1 MRIFIIRFLIY
12 KWISYKSFWIKLI
25 SIYYN
30 LIKYIHFL
38 LWYGLVFVL
47 LSFIYTYKYSAT
59 SIGEKASNPFKRLIQ
74 FPPFYPLLSFT
85 NTLTLLYTHTHI
97 PTHFTISCANFVV
110 IEMNKIWKKIKT
122 LKLKMDCVK
131 FVNHGQY

>member
-12 KWISYKSFWIKLI
+12 KWISYKSFWINLI

-59 SIGEKASNPFKRLIQ
+59 SIGAKASNPFKRLIQ
-74 FPPFYPLLSFT
+74 F
-85 NTLTLLYTHTHI
+85 LTLHSFAFFH
-97 PTHFTISCANFVV
+97 
-110 IEMNKIWKKIKT
+110 KT
-122 LKLKMDCVK
+122 LSLFFSLSLSLSLALYILLIHTQKQIIFLAPILSLLK
-131 FVNHGQY
+131 

>member
-12 KWISYKSFWIKLI
+12 KWISYKSFWINLI

-38 LWYGLVFVL
+38 LWHGLVFVL

-74 FPPFYPLLSFT
+74 FPPFYPLLSIT
-85 NTLTLLYTHTHI
+85 NILSLSHSLSCTHTYPHTLLFLA
-97 PTHFTISCANFVV
+97 PIS
-110 IEMNKIWKKIKT
+110 WL
-122 LKLKMDCVK
+122 LK
-131 FVNHGQY
+131 

>member
-12 KWISYKSFWIKLI
+12 KWISYKSFWINLI

-74 FPPFYPLLSFT
+74 FPPFYRLLSFT
-85 NTLTLLYTHTHI
+85 NTLTLSHSLSLFFTLFTHLHTHTHSFFLYLAPI
-97 PTHFTISCANFVV
+97 LSL
-110 IEMNKIWKKIKT
+110 
-122 LKLKMDCVK
+122 LK
-131 FVNHGQY
+131 F